1 MSQGI
6 RKLALLAVLL
16 AACSSGTKIESGEPE
31 VSTVTIAPAA
41 DTVEVAGSATYVAT
55 AREEDGTI
63 ITGREV
69 TWASSNTAVAT
80 VNSSGTVTGV
90 ASGATS
96 ITATVDGTQ
105 GNAVLVVLPP
115 GGTPTGDVATVTVV
129 PPSATLTVG
138 NTVQLVATP
147 QDSNGNVVTG
157 VVPAWSSR
165 NDASSV
171 SSSGLVTA
179 ENIGVDTITATVG
192 TVTGI
197 SIITVTS
204 VPIGSIT
211 VTPGQ
216 GTLDAAGATLQLSS
230 TVTSEG
236 GQVLP
241 GAKVTWSSSNT
252 AVARVDST
260 GFVTTSLVP
269 GNVVISASAG
279 GKVGTGQFS
288 VILSFRSISSSN
300 GTAGETT
307 CGVTAVRAAY
317 CWGNNG
323 HGNMGIGT
331 QTSWNGP
338 IAVIG
343 NHAFTSVATGGDH
356 ACGITVNGDAFCW
369 GSNGSGQLGS
379 AAVNPS
385 LIPVKVSGSVV
396 FDTTSITSGLNHSC
410 ALTSAGAAY
419 CWGSDA
425 SGQLGAGGP
434 GNQSTPTAVSGGL
447 LFRQISAGEAHTCA
461 VTTGG
466 AAYCWGAGGLGR
478 LGTGNTSSSTT
489 PVAVTGGLTFSEV
502 TAGGLHSCGITTVGS
517 NLYCWGDNSE
527 GQFGSGN
534 FASSN
539 APVAVFGGQS
549 WAQVDAG
556 VDGTCGVVS
565 VTVTGGRSGHCWGS
579 NEMAQI
585 GNGDSV
591 QATKYVVP
599 AAVQGPSALL
609 LSRGETH
616 NCLVSTNGVAYCW
629 GRNFSG
635 QVGNGQFTTSPP
647 FSIPLPTKVI
657 GQP

>member
-1 MSQGI
+1 
-6 RKLALLAVLL
+6 
-16 AACSSGTKIESGEPE
+16 
-31 VSTVTIAPAA
+31 
-41 DTVEVAGSATYVAT
+41 
-55 AREEDGTI
+55 
-63 ITGREV
+63 
-69 TWASSNTAVAT
+69 
-80 VNSSGTVTGV
+80 
-90 ASGATS
+90 
-96 ITATVDGTQ
+96 
-105 GNAVLVVLPP
+105 VVLPE
-115 GGTPTGDVATVTVV
+115 GGTPTGDVATITVV
-129 PPSATLTVG
+129 PPSATLVVG
-138 NTVQLVATP
+138 GTVQLVATP

-157 VVPAWSSR
+157 VNPAWTSR

-171 SSSGLVTA
+171 SSTGLVTA
-179 ENIGVDTITATVG
+179 ENIGTDTVVATVG

-204 VPIGSIT
+204 VPIGTIT
-211 VTPGQ
+211 VSPGQ
-216 GTLDAAGATLQLSS
+216 GTLDAAGATQQLTA
-230 TVTSEG
+230 TVTSEAG
-236 GQVLP
+236 AVLP
-241 GAKVTWSSSNT
+241 GAKVTWSSNNT

-279 GKVGTGQFS
+279 GKVGTAQFA
-288 VILSFRSISSSN
+288 VILKFRSISSSN

-317 CWGNNG
+317 CWGLNN

-343 NHAFTSVATGGDH
+343 NHAFTSVAVGGDH
-356 ACGITVNGDAFCW
+356 ACGITVNGDAYCW
-369 GSNGSGQLGS
+369 GSNTVGQLGS
-379 AAVNPS
+379 TASNPQ

-410 ALTSAGAAY
+410 ALTTAGAAY

-425 SGQLGAGGP
+425 VGQLGAGGV

-447 LFRQISAGEAHTCA
+447 LFKQISAGEAHTCG
-461 VTTGG
+461 VTTTNV
-466 AAYCWGAGGLGR
+466 AYCWGSGANGR
-478 LGTGNTSSSTT
+478 LGTGNTSPSDV
-489 PVAVTGGLTFSEV
+489 PVAVSGGLTFTEIS
-502 TAGGLHSCGITTVGS
+502 AGGLHSCAVATST

-534 FASSN
+534 FSGSN

-579 NEMAQI
+579 NEMQQI

-599 AAVQGPSALL
+599 AAVQGPSALMMT
-609 LSRGETH
+609 RGETH
-616 NCLVSTNGVAYCW
+616 NCLVSTTGVAYCW

-635 QVGNGQFTTSPP
+635 QIGNGQFTTSPP
-647 FSIPLPTKVI
+647 FSIALPTKVI